1 MKIYTKGGDHG
12 ETTLFG
18 GVRVLKTDP
27 RVEAYG
33 ALDEFGAALGLA
45 LALDTA
51 GLIDR
56 EAVGLVQ
63 EDLFVIGARLA
74 AADPRKA
81 LEKGTIPALDPRR
94 IDDLERWIDALDD
107 ELPAL
112 DAFILPGGCSAG
124 AQLHA
129 ARTIC
134 RRAERA
140 IVALTPEQPE
150 LRDLV
155 LPYMNRLSDLLFTL
169 ARYTNRSAGQPER
182 RWLPQREREE
192 N

>member
-1 MKIYTKGGDHG
+1 MKIYTKSGDHG
-12 ETTLFG
+12 ETTLLG
-18 GVRVLKTDP
+18 GLRVLKTDP

-33 ALDEFGAALGLA
+33 ALDEFGAALGFA
-45 LALDTA
+45 LALDEP

-56 EAVGLVQ
+56 NAMGLVQ

-81 LEKGTIPALDPRR
+81 IEKGTIPSLEPNRVSE
-94 IDDLERWIDALDD
+94 LERWIDELEA

-112 DAFILPGGCSAG
+112 DAFILPGGCPAG

-169 ARYTNRSAGQPER
+169 GRFVNLRADQPER
-182 RWLPQREREE
+182 RWVPLRERERD
-192 N
+192 

>member
-1 MKIYTKGGDHG
+1 MKIYTRGGDHG

-33 ALDEFGAALGLA
+33 AVDEFGAALGLA
-45 LALDTA
+45 LALDTS
-51 GLIDR
+51 GVIDR
-56 EAVGLVQ
+56 EAMGRVQ

-74 AADPRKA
+74 AADPTKA
-81 LEKGTIPALDPRR
+81 LEKGTIPALAPRR
-94 IDDLERWIDALDD
+94 VEELEQWIDELDE

-112 DAFILPGGCSAG
+112 DAFILAGGCPAG

-140 IVALTPEQPE
+140 IVAVTPEQPE

-169 ARYTNRSAGQPER
+169 ARFVNLRADQPER
-182 RWLPQREREE
+182 RWTPHRERKED
-192 N
+192 

>member
-18 GVRVLKTDP
+18 GVRVLKTDA

-33 ALDEFGAALGLA
+33 ALDEFGAVLGFA

-56 EAVGLVQ
+56 NAMGLVQ

-81 LEKGTIPALDPRR
+81 LEKGTIPALGANRVGE
-94 IDDLERWIDALDD
+94 LEQWIDELDA

-112 DAFILPGGCSAG
+112 DAFILPGGCPAG

-140 IVALTPEQPE
+140 IVGLTPEQPE
-150 LRDLV
+150 LRNLV

-169 ARYTNRSAGQPER
+169 ARVVNLRADQPEQQ
-182 RWLPQREREE
+182 WAPVREQERD
-192 N
+192 